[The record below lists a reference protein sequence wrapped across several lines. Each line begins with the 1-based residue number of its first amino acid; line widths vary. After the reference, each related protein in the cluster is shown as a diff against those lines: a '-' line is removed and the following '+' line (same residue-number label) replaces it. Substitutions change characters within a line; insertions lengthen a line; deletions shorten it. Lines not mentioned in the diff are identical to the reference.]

1 MKEVATVDYQE
12 KVNEIQSLAFGEVR
26 QPSK

>member
-12 KVNEIQSLAFGEVR
+12 KVNEIQSSAFGEVR

>member
-12 KVNEIQSLAFGEVR
+12 KVKEIQSLAFGEVR
-26 QPSK
+26 QFSK